1 MRHGKSGSKLGRTS
15 SHRKAM
21 LRNMVTSFLKYE
33 KIRTTDVKAKELKQ
47 VAEKM
52 ITLGKRG
59 DLHSRRQA
67 LAFVRD
73 PEVVGKLFSDL
84 SARFRDRAGGYT
96 RIVKMGYRTGDN
108 APLSVIEL
116 IGLVPKEKQ
125 KVKKKTAA
133 AKK

>member
-59 DLHSRRQA
+59 DLHARRQA

-125 KVKKKTAA
+125 KAKKKTAA

>member
-1 MRHGKSGSKLGRTS
+1 
-15 SHRKAM
+15 
-21 LRNMVTSFLKYE
+21 MVTSFLKYE

-59 DLHSRRQA
+59 DLHARRQA

-125 KVKKKTAA
+125 KAQKKTAA
-133 AKK
+133 AKTYIQTLLGTGPAP